1 MTKYLDESYPIP
13 STQDKY
19 NEASYFL
26 SKMIENYHN
35 PWEFQFNLNAFIQA
49 FRNITFMLQA
59 EPNKPEEFQ
68 VWYNSKQD
76 EMKANSLL
84 KKFVSARNIVVKQS
98 SLSSKSKAQLGI
110 FRGYELKLAI
120 ATEVHPF
127 SDMKALLQNTREI
140 MLGIFIDEEHSAIG
154 EQLGVER
161 SWIVEEIGDS
171 EIVLLCNE
179 ALNYM
184 GELVSQAKQLFG
196 IDDNYEK
203 INIDL
208 ASTQVLLESDL
219 DPTLIE
225 KWGW

>member
-1 MTKYLDESYPIP
+1 MTKHIDENYPIP

-26 SKMIENYHN
+26 SKMIEHYHS

-59 EPNKPEEFQ
+59 EPNKPEEFKK
-68 VWYNSKQD
+68 WYESKQD

-84 KKFVSARNIVVKQS
+84 KKFISARNVVVKQS
-98 SLSSKSKAQLGI
+98 SLSSKSKAQLGL
-110 FRGYELKLAI
+110 FRGYKLKLAI
-120 ATEVHPF
+120 ETEIHPF
-127 SDMKALLQNTREI
+127 SDTKALLQKTQEI
-140 MLGIFIDEEHSAIG
+140 MIGSFIDEEHSAIG

-161 SWIVEEIGDS
+161 SWVVEEIGDT
-171 EIVLLCNE
+171 EVVLLCNE

-196 IDDNYEK
+196 VDDKYKKID
-203 INIDL
+203 IDL
-208 ASTQVLLESDL
+208 SSTQVLLESDI
-219 DPTLIE
+219 DPTLIA